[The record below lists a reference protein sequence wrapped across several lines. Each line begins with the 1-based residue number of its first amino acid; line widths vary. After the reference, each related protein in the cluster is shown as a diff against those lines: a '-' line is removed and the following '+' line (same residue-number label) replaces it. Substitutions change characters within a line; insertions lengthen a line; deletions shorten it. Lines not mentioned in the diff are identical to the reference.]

1 LSSEIV
7 PEINIITK
15 NKLENNCVNK
25 TNLHLNIVDELER
38 EVELNSDTN
47 NMDRC
52 NLRSGVAA
60 TAVTSSNLEL

>member
-15 NKLENNCVNK
+15 NKLDNNCVNK

-47 NMDRC
+47 NMDRY

-60 TAVTSSNLEL
+60 TAVTLSNLEL